1 MRTLRFLTAAVLTL
15 ASAAA
20 LAQSWG
26 RAGTWEAGFNVL
38 DTSSERFGGSR
49 GTGLA
54 VSGETSLGFT
64 GGYNFTDRLAL
75 MGDFN
80 YIRPSYDATF
90 LPEGGGD
97 PETISATMDV
107 TSLHAKGV
115 FHFFTG
121 DFTPYVEAGI
131 GWTEIDSNIID
142 GPPITG
148 CWWDPWWGYICS
160 TFYNT
165 YKETRTSYTT
175 SFGIRWD
182 LNSDMVVRAAYGLF
196 EVDRSNN
203 SENAEFDTIQVGFSW
218 RF

>member
-1 MRTLRFLTAAVLTL
+1 MRGFKLLTFAFVSLVST
-15 ASAAA
+15 ASF
-20 LAQSWG
+20 AQGWG
-26 RAGTWEAGFNVL
+26 RAGTWEAGFTVL
-38 DTSSERFGGSR
+38 DTSSELFGGTN

-54 VSGETSLGFT
+54 VRGETSLGFS

-75 MGDFN
+75 LGEYN
-80 YIRPSYDATF
+80 WIRPSYNATF
-90 LPEGGGD
+90 VPEGGGD
-97 PETISATMDV
+97 RETISATMDV

-131 GWTEIDSNIID
+131 GWTQIDSNIID
-142 GPPITG
+142 GPPYTG
-148 CWWDPWWGYICS
+148 CWWDPWWGYICN
-160 TFYNT
+160 TFYST

-182 LNSDMVVRAAYGLF
+182 MNSDMVLRASYGLF
-196 EVDRSNN
+196 EVDTNRG
-203 SENAEFDTIQVGFSW
+203 SEDAEFDTIQVGFSW

>member
-1 MRTLRFLTAAVLTL
+1 MRGFKLLVFAFVSLVSTA
-15 ASAAA
+15 SF
-20 LAQSWG
+20 AQGWG
-26 RAGTWEAGFNVL
+26 RAGTWEAGFTVL
-38 DTSSERFGGSR
+38 DTSSELFGGTN

-54 VSGETSLGFT
+54 VRGETSLGFS

-75 MGDFN
+75 LGEYN
-80 YIRPSYDATF
+80 WIRPSYNATF
-90 LPEGGGD
+90 VPEGGGD
-97 PETISATMDV
+97 RETISATMDV

-131 GWTEIDSNIID
+131 GWTQIDSNIID
-142 GPPITG
+142 GPPYTG
-148 CWWDPWWGYICS
+148 CWWDPWWGYICN
-160 TFYNT
+160 TFYST

-182 LNSDMVVRAAYGLF
+182 MNSDMVLRASYGLF
-196 EVDRSNN
+196 EVDTNRG
-203 SENAEFDTIQVGFSW
+203 SEDAEFDTIQVGFSW